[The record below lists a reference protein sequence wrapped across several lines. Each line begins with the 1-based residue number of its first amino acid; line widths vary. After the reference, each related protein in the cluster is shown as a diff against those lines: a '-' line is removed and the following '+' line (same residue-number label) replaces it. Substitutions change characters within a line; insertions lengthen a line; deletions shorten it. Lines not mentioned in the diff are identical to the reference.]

1 MLRVPAQT
9 WESACLDTGKDSPV
23 RVLSSISLRPSTTT
37 PSIGTTSPALTA
49 IIVLIFTSWQATTCP
64 DSART
69 AFCGAMLISADIPAT
84 LWLALVSS
92 HSAVVKRKTMN
103 PASE

>member
-1 MLRVPAQT
+1 MLSVPAQT
-9 WESACLDTGKDSPV
+9 WESGCLDTGKDSPV
-23 RVLSSISLRPSTTT
+23 RVLSSTSLRPSTTT
-37 PSIGTTSPALTA
+37 PSIGMTSPALTA
-49 IIVLIFTSWQATTCP
+49 ITVLTFTSRAATTSP
-64 DSART
+64 VSARI
-69 AFCGAMLISADIPAT
+69 AFCGAMLIRADIPAT